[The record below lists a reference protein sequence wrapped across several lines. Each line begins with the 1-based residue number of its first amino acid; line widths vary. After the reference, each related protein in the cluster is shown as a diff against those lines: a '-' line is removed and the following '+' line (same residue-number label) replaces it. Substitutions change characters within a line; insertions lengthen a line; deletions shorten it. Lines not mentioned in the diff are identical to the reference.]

1 MCLVRI
7 FILTH
12 WVSITSIR
20 FFIDLSLFLSLS
32 HTHTHS
38 ICLCIP
44 FFWVCVITEELP
56 EGFEIASRE
65 TEADR
70 TGETRTLERKLPLR
84 LYFCVQNEDTD
95 RWGFP
100 TTELEEDE
108 TLLAAAKRI
117 VTDTA
122 GARCEFYHTSNSPM
136 AVDMEIYDEERRQ
149 AEGVFGVKTFFMKLT
164 HDEGDVENLQRA
176 ADFGWLDREEMTE
189 KAREQE
195 GVNCGKF
202 YYYML

>member
-1 MCLVRI
+1 
-7 FILTH
+7 
-12 WVSITSIR
+12 
-20 FFIDLSLFLSLS
+20 
-32 HTHTHS
+32 
-38 ICLCIP
+38 
-44 FFWVCVITEELP
+44 
-56 EGFEIASRE
+56 
-65 TEADR
+65 
-70 TGETRTLERKLPLR
+70 
-84 LYFCVQNEDTD
+84 
-95 RWGFP
+95 
-100 TTELEEDE
+100 
-108 TLLAAAKRI
+108 
-117 VTDTA
+117 
-122 GARCEFYHTSNSPM
+122 M